1 MIHEMRK
8 GIISMLLSALF
19 FSIMGVTVK
28 YSGALPLAQ
37 KVLFRNLVMFI
48 VVALPL
54 LRRGPAIFMGHR
66 GSRGLLLIR
75 SLFGLTGVALYF
87 YSLGKLNLGDASI
100 LNKLSP
106 FFVTLFSVLFLKN
119 KLNSYQAPALL
130 VAFGGALLIIKPQ
143 WDLSVLP
150 ALAGVAAAITAGA
163 AYTVISHLK
172 GKEAPETVMLWFSG
186 ISTLITLPFALV
198 LWETP
203 ELREWAAL
211 IGTGVFAAA
220 GQYFLT
226 MAYQSAPPSEIS
238 IFNYSHILFSL
249 IMGFLVFGEVPD
261 LLSLIGA
268 VLIIGVALF
277 LYWKVR
283 RTETISAMSSPQSR

>member
-1 MIHEMRK
+1 MIQEMRK
-8 GIISMLLSALF
+8 GIIYMLMSAFF
-19 FSIMGVTVK
+19 FSIMGVAVK
-28 YSGALPLAQ
+28 FSGSLPLPQ

-54 LRRGPAIFMGHR
+54 YRRGSGVFIGNK
-66 GSRGLLLIR
+66 GSRGLLLLR
-75 SLFGLTGVALYF
+75 SLFGITGVALYF
-87 YSLGKLNLGDASI
+87 FSLGKLNLGDASI

-119 KLNSYQAPALL
+119 KLKSYQVPSLII
-130 VAFGGALLIIKPQ
+130 AFAGALLLIKPQ
-143 WDLSVLP
+143 WNLSILP
-150 ALAGVAAAITAGA
+150 ALAGVGAAITAGA

-186 ISTLITLPFALV
+186 ISTLISLPFALA
-198 LWETP
+198 LWESP
-203 ELREWAAL
+203 LPVEWVAL

-226 MAYQSAPPSEIS
+226 IAYQTAPPSEVS
-238 IFNYSHILFSL
+238 IYNYSHILFSL
-249 IMGFLVFGEVPD
+249 IMGFAVFGEIPD
-261 LLSLIGA
+261 MLSLLGA
-268 VLIIGVALF
+268 SLIIGVALY

-283 RTETISAMSSPQSR
+283 KMKPSPPVR

>member
-1 MIHEMRK
+1 MAQDRQK
-8 GIISMLLSALF
+8 GIIYMLLSAFF
-19 FSIMGVTVK
+19 FSIMGVAVK
-28 YSGALPLAQ
+28 FSGNLPLSQ
-37 KVLFRNLVMFI
+37 KVLFRNLVMFLVI
-48 VVALPL
+48 ALPL
-54 LRRGPAIFMGHR
+54 SRRGREIFIGNK

-75 SLFGLTGVALYF
+75 SLFGFTGVALYF

-119 KLNSYQAPALL
+119 KLNSYQIPSLI

-143 WDLSVLP
+143 WDLSIIP
-150 ALAGVAAAITAGA
+150 ALAGVGAAITAGA

-186 ISTLITLPFALV
+186 ISTLISLPFALA

-203 ELREWAAL
+203 LPLEWAAL
-211 IGTGVFAAA
+211 IGTGVFAAV

-226 MAYQSAPPSEIS
+226 MAYQTAPPAEVS
-238 IFNYSHILFSL
+238 IYNYSHILFSL
-249 IMGFLVFGEVPD
+249 IMGFLVFGETPD
-261 LLSLIGA
+261 GLSLLGA
-268 VLIIGVALF
+268 SLIIGVALF
-277 LYWKVR
+277 LYAKVKQ
-283 RTETISAMSSPQSR
+283 PKK

>member
-1 MIHEMRK
+1 MEQDMGK
-8 GIISMLLSALF
+8 GIFYMLLSAFF
-19 FSIMGVTVK
+19 FSLMGVAVK
-28 YSGALPLAQ
+28 FSGTLPLVQ

-54 LRRGPAIFMGHR
+54 FRRGRGIFLGNR
-66 GSRGLLLIR
+66 GSRGLLFLR
-75 SLFGLTGVALYF
+75 SLFGFTGVALYF
-87 YSLGKLNLGDASI
+87 FSLGKLGLGDAAI

-106 FFVTLFSVLFLKN
+106 FFVTLFAVFFLRN
-119 KLNSYQAPALL
+119 KLNAYQIPALI

-150 ALAGVAAAITAGA
+150 ALAGAGAAVAAGA

-172 GKEAPETVMLWFSG
+172 GKEAPETIMLWFSG
-186 ISTLITLPFALV
+186 ISTLLALPFALAF
-198 LWETP
+198 WEAP
-203 ELREWAAL
+203 GPAEWAAL

-226 MAYQSAPPSEIS
+226 MAYQTAPPSEVS

-249 IMGFLVFGEVPD
+249 IMGWAVFGEIPD
-261 LLSLIGA
+261 RYSLLGA
-268 VLIIGVALF
+268 LLIIGVALF
-277 LYWKVR
+277 LYGVAR
-283 RTETISAMSSPQSR
+283 RKGK